1 MDAKDGQALGAG
13 LTSGAALASWA
24 LGNWEILWWA
34 GWIIAFLAV
43 ELPAVFNAKLGD
55 SFSETWWRWLHIKGG
70 MRPTPDGGVVAVK
83 PLPLWA
89 AIPIRM
95 VIVAFG
101 VWLIGH
107 LGFGLWGGE

>member
-1 MDAKDGQALGAG
+1 MAGGAISG
-13 LTSGAALASWA
+13 SATTSMLFH
-24 LGNWEILWWA
+24 NWQILYWA

-43 ELPAVFNAKLGD
+43 ELPAVFNARLGD
-55 SFSETWWRWLHIKGG
+55 TFSETWWRWLHIKGG
-70 MRPTPDGGVVAVK
+70 MRPTPDGGLVAVK

-89 AIPIRM
+89 AIPIRI
-95 VIVAFG
+95 VIVGFG